1 MNYNI
6 PEGYTLVTEKTK
18 KLVKKFN
25 LNQNQER
32 ALYRLLLEKAKEEGR
47 KYNDNTNSRI
57 WLLNENIDEE
67 HILKKIDPYLGQD
80 NLIDMVEETKE
91 ENSNKKTISLI
102 RDIIDSGIETDKC
115 LEIIRALVK
124 NR

>member
-1 MNYNI
+1 MNYNV
-6 PEGYTLVTEKTK
+6 PKGYVIVSEKSRE
-18 KLVKKFN
+18 LAKKFN
-25 LNQNQER
+25 LDEDKEN
-32 ALYRLLLEKAKEEGR
+32 ALYRELLKEAKKEGR
-47 KYNDNTNSRI
+47 KYNDNPNSRI

-67 HILKKIDPYLGQD
+67 YILKKIDPYFGQD

-102 RDIIDSGIETDKC
+102 KDIIDSGIETDKC

-124 NR
+124 NN